1 MCDCSSDELPVSVLN
16 FALNGVKL
24 CATVPEIES
33 EIEFPVTVPEIEFP
47 VTDPEIELPV
57 TVPEIELPV
66 TVPEIEL
73 PVTVPETELPV
84 TVPETAPHPRCT
96 AGCRPRRTRTLPE
109 P

>member
-24 CATVPEIES
+24 RATVPEIES
-33 EIEFPVTVPEIEFP
+33 EIEFPVTVPEIELP
-47 VTDPEIELPV
+47 VTD
-57 TVPEIELPV
+57 
-66 TVPEIEL
+66 PEIEL

-96 AGCRPRRTRTLPE
+96 AGCRPRRKRTPPE

>member
-1 MCDCSSDELPVSVLN
+1 MCDCSSDELPVSVLD
-16 FALNGVKL
+16 FALNGVKVHV
-24 CATVPEIES
+24 TVLEIES
-33 EIEFPVTVPEIEFP
+33 EFEFPVTVPEIELP
-47 VTDPEIELPV
+47 VTDS
-57 TVPEIELPV
+57 EIELPV

-96 AGCRPRRTRTLPE
+96 AGCRPRRKRTPPE

>member
-24 CATVPEIES
+24 RATVP
-33 EIEFPVTVPEIEFP
+33 EIEFPVTVPEIELP

-66 TVPEIEL
+66 TVPE
-73 PVTVPETELPV
+73 
-84 TVPETAPHPRCT
+84 TAPHPRCT
-96 AGCRPRRTRTLPE
+96 AGCRPRRKRTPPE

>member
-24 CATVPEIES
+24 RATVPEIES
-33 EIEFPVTVPEIEFP
+33 EIEFPVTVPEIELP
-47 VTDPEIELPV
+47 VTD
-57 TVPEIELPV
+57 PEIELPV